1 MPPFRS
7 PALRYLLGLRP
18 VPRWQAQRRWAR
30 VHDVRFLATHGVQ
43 ERIIDRYRD
52 KLDRKAKEYVLR
64 HNGELRQHLL
74 VELVFELIANE
85 NTRLREGHKGLS
97 DLKEAYRERITNLRK
112 QAVVS
117 GATGTLKAVKES
129 KHQPFHP
136 PPAPAQPTSSQN
148 VQRDEPASSA
158 PPGVKTLSSFIDIPK
173 TLGLPQKEI
182 EYIWRL
188 RHSSNPSSL
197 CAVMPSATYTAM
209 AKTARQHPQFILP
222 LPRASE
228 DPEGQKQTGAEIH
241 FLQWTFPHP
250 STVNI
255 LFTHLAEYKLRGE
268 YATPHTT
275 VSLHLELA
283 EPKGLVLVQGIVQE
297 NRGVTV
303 DESKWL
309 LMCLQKFYGM
319 QGSSDR
325 LRLLEQFTKG
335 DDGFDVQQL
344 LEEAEK
350 I

>member
-1 MPPFRS
+1 M
-7 PALRYLLGLRP
+7 
-18 VPRWQAQRRWAR
+18 
-30 VHDVRFLATHGVQ
+30 RFLATHGVQ

-52 KLDRKAKEYVLR
+52 KLDRKAKEYVSRFSRKLIR
-64 HNGELRQHLL
+64 DLVNIMEL
-74 VELVFELIANE
+74 ELITNE
-85 NTRLREGHKGLS
+85 RIESSEGHKNIS
-97 DLKEAYRERITNLRK
+97 DLKEAYREKITNLRK
-112 QAVVS
+112 SAVMP
-117 GATGTLKAVKES
+117 GATGPLNAIKES
-129 KHQPFHP
+129 KKQLFHP
-136 PPAPAQPTSSQN
+136 PPPPPQPAKVEDVAPT
-148 VQRDEPASSA
+148 EPASA
-158 PPGVKTLSSFIDIPK
+158 GPPGVKTLSSFIDIPK
-173 TLGLPQKEI
+173 TLDLPQKEI

-188 RHSSNPSSL
+188 RHSSNPNSL
-197 CAVMPSATYTAM
+197 CAVMPAATYNAM
-209 AKTARQHPQFILP
+209 AKTARKHPQFILP
-222 LPRASE
+222 LPRESE
-228 DPEGQKQTGAEIH
+228 DPQGQKQTGAEIH

-283 EPKGLVLVQGIVQE
+283 EPKGLVLVQGLVQE

-303 DESKWL
+303 EESKWL

-319 QGSSDR
+319 QGDPQR
-325 LRLLEQFTKG
+325 MRLLEQFTSG

>member
-1 MPPFRS
+1 M
-7 PALRYLLGLRP
+7 
-18 VPRWQAQRRWAR
+18 
-30 VHDVRFLATHGVQ
+30 RFLATHGVQ
-43 ERIIDRYRD
+43 ERIIGKYRD

-64 HNGELRQHLL
+64 FRQQIIKYLVAMYELELMTNGKLQS
-74 VELVFELIANE
+74 
-85 NTRLREGHKGLS
+85 REGHKDIS
-97 DLKEAYRERITNLRK
+97 DLKEAYREKVNNLRR
-112 QAVVS
+112 QAIVP
-117 GATGTLKAVKES
+117 GATGPLKAVKELKKS
-129 KHQPFHP
+129 PFDP
-136 PPAPAQPTSSQN
+136 PPPPPQPANTEHVAANETPSSI
-148 VQRDEPASSA
+148 

-173 TLGLPQKEI
+173 MLDLPQKEI

-188 RHSSNPSSL
+188 RHSSNPNSL
-197 CAVMPSATYTAM
+197 CAVMPSATYRSM
-209 AKTARQHPQFILP
+209 AETARKHPQFILP
-222 LPRASE
+222 LPRESE
-228 DPEGQKQTGAEIH
+228 DPQGQKQGGAEIH

-255 LFTHLAEYKLRGE
+255 LFAHLAEYKLRGE

-283 EPKGLVLVQGIVQE
+283 EPKGLVLVQGFVQE

-303 DESKWL
+303 EESKWL

-319 QGSSDR
+319 QGGAQR
-325 LRLLEQFTKG
+325 LKLLEQFTNG